1 MYFNIVSPNRQS
13 FSLFKMAPMV
23 YINNFLINFQPGRF
37 IDKNG
42 KFNFVNSSSIWPLVL
57 IYKNIDVLSAP
68 TLDTNE

>member
-1 MYFNIVSPNRQS
+1 
-13 FSLFKMAPMV
+13 MV